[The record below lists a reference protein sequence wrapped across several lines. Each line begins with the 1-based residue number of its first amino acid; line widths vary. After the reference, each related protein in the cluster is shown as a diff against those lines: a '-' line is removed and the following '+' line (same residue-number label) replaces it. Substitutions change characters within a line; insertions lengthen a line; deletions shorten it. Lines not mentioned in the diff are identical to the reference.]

1 MTPITSIRMLVVSRI
16 FAGVA
21 LAIGVLGLMGYA
33 LALPALITVHSGYRG
48 MAPLTATSIILVA
61 LSVVGL
67 GRENPV
73 TARLAAGLAICVAGI
88 ALVSHLVAGA
98 DVVSPWVA
106 NMIFATPAQIVGRMS
121 YGSVLGVSLVAFS
134 VIMRHSQS
142 RAADLAGGAALIVS
156 GVAVL
161 GYAYGVSDLYALPI
175 FNTMAVHTAIAIAC
189 LSLASL
195 CAKSDEGWASIVASA
210 GLGGGATR
218 RQLTILLLPPVAGW
232 GLLRG
237 TLASALG
244 PGVAMALLVII
255 MIVPLALLILRDGHN
270 LDELDAERAA
280 KLAVT
285 DELTR
290 VMEDRLEAQ
299 AAELTLQS
307 QERERAEA
315 AMYRAQR
322 MEAIG
327 QLTGGIAHDFN
338 NLLAGISGSLELLQ
352 RRIEEGRMSSVD
364 RYIATAQDSAR
375 RAAALTQRL
384 LAFARRQTLDPRPTD
399 VNRMIAGMADLLNRS
414 VGPSI
419 KVEVVQ
425 GVGVWPTLLD
435 VGQLENALL
444 NLCINA
450 RDAMAPDGGSITI
463 ETANKWLDDRAA
475 RQRDMEPGQYVSLCV
490 TDTGTGMLPDVIA
503 KVFDPFFTTKPLGLG
518 TGLGLSMVYGFVRQ
532 SGGQVRIYSE
542 VGKGTTMCLYL
553 PRYIGEMEDEDDVEE
568 TYVDS
573 GAGETVLV
581 IDDEPAV
588 RMLVTEIL
596 GENGYRILEAE
607 DGPSGLKLLQSDI
620 RIDLLVTDVGLPGG
634 LNGRQVADAARVKR
648 PALKVLFIT
657 GFAENAAVG
666 NGHLE
671 PGMSVLTKPF
681 PMAAI
686 VNKVRELIDK

>member
-338 NLLAGISGSLELLQ
+338 NLLMAVRGNLELLE
-352 RRIEEGRMSSVD
+352 RRVAGDD
-364 RYIATAQDSAR
+364 RAR
-375 RAAALTQRL
+375 RYVTNALTAADKGAKVTGQL
-384 LAFARRQTLDPRPTD
+384 LAFSRSQRLA
-399 VNRMIAGMADLLNRS
+399 IRS
-414 VGPSI
+414 VPLDDTLRSARDLIGSSLGPDI
-419 KVEVVQ
+419 DIVLDLGAPGTWVETD
-425 GVGVWPTLLD
+425 PD
-435 VGQLENALL
+435 QLELAIL
-444 NLCINA
+444 NMAVNA
-450 RDAMAPDGGSITI
+450 RDAMPNGGVFRIKSRDC
-463 ETANKWLDDRAA
+463 TARLSEDD
-475 RQRDMEPGQYVSLCV
+475 DEIDCV
-490 TDTGTGMLPDVIA
+490 TVLLTDTGAGMPPEVA
-503 KVFDPFFTTKPLGLG
+503 AQAVGPFFTTKERGKG
-518 TGLGLSMVYGFVRQ
+518 TGLGLAQVYGFVRQ
-532 SGGQVRIYSE
+532 CRGDLRITSAP
-542 VGKGTTMCLYL
+542 GLGTTM
-553 PRYIGEMEDEDDVEE
+553 EMLLRSAEPVSDPTIVIHQLGSAP
-568 TYVDS
+568 VRQS
-573 GAGETVLV
+573 GKSVLV
-581 IDDEPAV
+581 IDDDEGVREVIVEALRGAGFEVVEAV
-588 RMLVTEIL
+588 
-596 GENGYRILEAE
+596 
-607 DGPSGLKLLQSDI
+607 DGASGL
-620 RIDLLVTDVGLPGG
+620 DLLETFMPIAAVIDFMMPGMNGAEVARIARQRRPGLPIIFVSGYSDTLALDG
-634 LNGRQVADAARVKR
+634 ISDAI
-648 PALKVLFIT
+648 VLR
-657 GFAENAAVG
+657 
-666 NGHLE
+666 
-671 PGMSVLTKPF
+671 KPF
-681 PMAAI
+681 DMAGLQRAMSS
-686 VNKVRELIDK
+686 LIH